1 MRAFGFVLALVAGLF
16 AASKADAA
24 IVVRVDKSTQTM
36 RVIVDGE
43 HRYTWAVSTGR
54 AGYNTPNGSYRP
66 QRLERTW
73 RSRKYGMAPMPYSI
87 FFRGGY
93 AIHGTNMVGR
103 LGRVDSHGC
112 IRLAPGNARTLF
124 EMVGR
129 RRGATRIVIEGTSP
143 RSYAPAVA
151 SRRTG
156 TRVAT
161 APSRPAQMR
170 LAQPTTARAVA
181 PRTVRA
187 VAPGTIRAAV
197 PGSVRSSYPASGS
210 HRVATHHG
218 QARAAYAVPRGGY
231 AQPTVRHADQNRY
244 FMDWFLRR

>member
-1 MRAFGFVLALVAGLF
+1 MRAFGFMLALVAGLF
-16 AASKADAA
+16 VATKAEAS
-24 IVVRVDKSTQTM
+24 IVVRVDKSSQTM

-66 QRLERTW
+66 QRLERNW
-73 RSRKYGMAPMPYSI
+73 RSRKYGMAPMPHSI

-129 RRGATRIVIEGTSP
+129 RRNATRIVIEGVSP
-143 RSYAPAVA
+143 RQTAPAMV
-151 SRRTG
+151 SRRSPA
-156 TRVAT
+156 RVVAA
-161 APSRPAQMR
+161 APARTTQMR
-170 LAQPTTARAVA
+170 LPAPTTARAVMPSQA
-181 PRTVRA
+181 
-187 VAPGTIRAAV
+187 RAAV
-197 PGSVRSSYPASGS
+197 PGTVRAAYPAGAG
-210 HRVATHHG
+210 RVATPQG
-218 QARAAYAVPRGGY
+218 EARAAYAAPRGSF
-231 AQPTVRHADQNRY
+231 AQPAARTVDPNR
-244 FMDWFLRR
+244 FFTDWFLRR